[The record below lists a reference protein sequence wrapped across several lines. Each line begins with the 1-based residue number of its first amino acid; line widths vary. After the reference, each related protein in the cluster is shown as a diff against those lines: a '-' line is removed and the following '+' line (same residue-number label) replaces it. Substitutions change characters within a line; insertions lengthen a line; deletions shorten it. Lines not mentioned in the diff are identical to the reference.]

1 MSWDKPPHSQKGQ
14 NAHPPT
20 SHYPIIKENFKINKT
35 TILFSQKPH
44 FFAPYICFL
53 IPEIL
58 FRQSLS
64 NHLHHSAMSINCYW
78 RLKWLWQFRLPYLL
92 LPLLQVTNQFH
103 QIILVYFQFQKYH
116 IPNDFLIQKFLKLI
130 QTYLYHVS
138 YLLY

>member
-1 MSWDKPPHSQKGQ
+1 MKPIPGASRFIVDVMGQ
-14 NAHPPT
+14 TATFSKRGKTPILQPCIN
-20 SHYPIIKENFKINKT
+20 SIIKENFKINKT

-78 RLKWLWQFRLPYLL
+78 QLKWLWQFRLPYLL

-103 QIILVYFQFQKYH
+103 QIIRQK
-116 IPNDFLIQKFLKLI
+116 
-130 QTYLYHVS
+130 
-138 YLLY
+138 